1 MIQRVNPVSPHY
13 PRMPRYPVFFSGADI
28 NRVDFFQ
35 KTGILERGLGLVVL
49 AVSAVFFGTERVK
62 GAGSLLAG

>member
-1 MIQRVNPVSPHY
+1 
-13 PRMPRYPVFFSGADI
+13 MPRYPVFFSGADI

-35 KTGILERGLGLVVL
+35 KTGILERGLGLVAL
-49 AVSAVFFGTERVK
+49 AVSAVFFGTVRFK